1 MRTAEK
7 GVLGK
12 IKIFSIT
19 PLQCNRRYGILFGVG
34 GNGATNQKKRT
45 KKMGKTDKKETANA
59 RRERLAKE
67 LETAYNN
74 GGDYEKV
81 IKEIRA
87 NKDSFDGRIAIKAKG
102 LEPQTI
108 AVSDTL
114 PPPLPASSGWKTTL
128 YLVKV
133 SYAHI

>member
-1 MRTAEK
+1 
-7 GVLGK
+7 
-12 IKIFSIT
+12 
-19 PLQCNRRYGILFGVG
+19 
-34 GNGATNQKKRT
+34 
-45 KKMGKTDKKETANA
+45 MGKTDKKETANA